1 MWNQN
6 VLATFCF
13 LLSNGDP
20 KAVGYLTAA
29 MGVSQLLV
37 SFPTGV
43 LADRYRRDGL
53 LKVASFVGIL
63 AIATTFKVLF
73 FSSHKQPTYG
83 GLIVALC
90 MWGCFWGIASTCLTA
105 LFADSVP
112 NGQRSK
118 YFTHRSILI
127 NLGNVTG
134 PIVAL
139 IMFVVLGDEWNIRD
153 CSIVMAAGQLIC
165 LPAVLLLCWLK
176 DNDENCNEDDE
187 NSLTTSLLDQSES
200 PSGSPNMLSDA
211 ANDNRNDT
219 ATAELQEPHRDE
231 TYNATKLVS
240 MFPCCCSNNQERII
254 PSMVATADCMAG
266 LASGEFLRILF
277 VLLPNLVLYSDSLFF
292 FFIAVGMS
300 IRYFA
305 IFLYDNLKIKPVH
318 VQILYMIAPLL
329 QASLAKVAQALA
341 KKHGRCYI
349 AVVFKWIGISLML
362 AMVGMSK
369 VKASSIA
376 NNGALVKAAICT
388 LLVLRTA
395 FMNSTSALTKSVL
408 MDHVPK
414 DERAKWSALESFN
427 MFSWSGSAAL
437 GGILVDSDGIL
448 FTFCITAAL
457 QFVATFP
464 HLLLATSA
472 VQHEDHQATRRIS
485 SQQQEDMEREEG
497 PEV

>member
-1 MWNQN
+1 
-6 VLATFCF
+6 
-13 LLSNGDP
+13 
-20 KAVGYLTAA
+20 VGYLTAA
-29 MGVSQLLV
+29 MGISQLLV

-43 LADRYRRDGL
+43 LADRHRRDGL

-63 AIATTFKVLF
+63 AIATTFKVLY

-90 MWGCFWGIASTCLTA
+90 IWGCFWGIANTCLTA

-134 PIVAL
+134 PTVAL
-139 IMFVVLGDEWNIRD
+139 IMFAVLGNEWTIRD

-165 LPAVLLLCWLK
+165 LPALLLLCWLK
-176 DNDENCNEDDE
+176 DNDENFNEDNE
-187 NSLTTSLLDQSES
+187 NSLTTPLPLDQSES
-200 PSGSPNMLSDA
+200 ASGSPNILSDA
-211 ANDNRNDT
+211 TNDNSNDT

-231 TYNATKLVS
+231 TYNATKLAS
-240 MFPCCCSNNQERII
+240 IFPCCCSNNQERII
-254 PSMVATADCMAG
+254 PSMVATADVMAG
-266 LASGEFLRILF
+266 LASGDFLRIFF
-277 VLLPNLVLYSDSLFF
+277 VLIPNQFLHSDSLFF

-329 QASLAKVAQALA
+329 QASLAKLGQALA

-369 VKASSIA
+369 AKASSIA
-376 NNGALVKAAICT
+376 NDDALVKAVICT

-437 GGILVDSDGIL
+437 GGILIDYDGIL
-448 FTFCITAAL
+448 FNFCITAAL
-457 QFVATFP
+457 QFVATLP

-472 VQHEDHQATRRIS
+472 VQHEDYQAIRRTG
-485 SQQQEDMEREEG
+485 SQHLEDMEGEEG
-497 PEV
+497 LEV